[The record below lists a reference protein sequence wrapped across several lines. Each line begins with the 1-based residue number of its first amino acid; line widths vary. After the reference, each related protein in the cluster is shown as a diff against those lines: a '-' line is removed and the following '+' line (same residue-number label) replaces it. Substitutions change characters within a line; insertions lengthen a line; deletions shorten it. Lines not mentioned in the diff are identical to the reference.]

1 MPKLTF
7 KTDNCKG
14 CGLCVDACPKGVLA
28 IAKEKINKKGH
39 HPVEAVK
46 EEEKSEP
53 KQLIVKEKAELIKK
67 EVMDV
72 SFLLGEK
79 KPVKPLEKE
88 EKQPEKSEKK
98 PDVKQEE
105 KPTEYETGCSS
116 SGRRHWSSGK

>member
-46 EEEKSEP
+46 EDACIACTFCATMCPDCIIKIEK
-53 KQLIVKEKAELIKK
+53 
-67 EVMDV
+67 
-72 SFLLGEK
+72 
-79 KPVKPLEKE
+79 
-88 EKQPEKSEKK
+88 
-98 PDVKQEE
+98 
-105 KPTEYETGCSS
+105 
-116 SGRRHWSSGK
+116 